1 MTWNIIQ
8 FLINLFQM
16 FVMYKTLDL
25 FYERR
30 FHYKYS
36 VELVIVVTT
45 VVLSIINYNF
55 SISTNILLYMSY
67 YIILI
72 VLNVVIFKG
81 NPFSKI
87 FTFFLMIALIGVT
100 ELLSALIIWLI
111 TDVDISSLNDEGM
124 GRFLA
129 IIFSQTMV
137 LFIYIITNKK
147 VNKKRMNL
155 KNNSYYLMIG
165 SILFFTV
172 TSILIVIWM
181 YGNIQ
186 TNNVSIKEY
195 MVTLTMCVL
204 MLSVISIAL
213 TNKIIN
219 DMEEKHK
226 LDLELQHV
234 KMERQYF
241 SDVNSA
247 LEEIRILRHDMRGE
261 LAIIH
266 GYNEMDQKD
275 KIRNHIEKKLLEMDV
290 ELIPQLDKDNII
302 TSFLNFKLK
311 EAQLKGITVEIESN
325 LSEENTVFIDKE
337 DLCRILNNILNNAI
351 EANNDCDEKYIQII
365 LKIVNDYIVIKSE
378 NPFSGNIINENGIIQ
393 TLKKD
398 KTKHGYGLKSIKGI
412 AEKYS
417 GFIDIKYDSN
427 TFKVMVQ
434 MLNKI

>member
-1 MTWNIIQ
+1 
-8 FLINLFQM
+8 
-16 FVMYKTLDL
+16 
-25 FYERR
+25 
-30 FHYKYS
+30 
-36 VELVIVVTT
+36 
-45 VVLSIINYNF
+45 
-55 SISTNILLYMSY
+55 
-67 YIILI
+67 
-72 VLNVVIFKG
+72 
-81 NPFSKI
+81 
-87 FTFFLMIALIGVT
+87 MIALIGVT

-311 EAQLKGITVEIESN
+311 EAQIKGITVEIESN

-337 DLCRILNNILNNAI
+337 DICRILNNILNNAI

-427 TFKVMVQ
+427 SFKVMVQ

>member
-8 FLINLFQM
+8 FLINFFQM

-311 EAQLKGITVEIESN
+311 EAQIKGITVEIESN

-337 DLCRILNNILNNAI
+337 DICRILNNILNNAI

-427 TFKVMVQ
+427 SFKVMVQ

>member
-8 FLINLFQM
+8 FLINFFQM

-311 EAQLKGITVEIESN
+311 EAQIKGITVEIESN

-337 DLCRILNNILNNAI
+337 DICRILNNILNNAI